1 MDEETAII
9 DQSTRNE
16 KIKNFLIRNKSKI
29 LGILVFIV
37 ILLIIFFSYNEYKD
51 RKIVEISN
59 QYNSLIIEYDKKNKV
74 KTYEGLLNIINKKD
88 STYSPLAL
96 YFIIDNQL
104 SEDKEQLNK
113 LFDTII
119 KKVSLE
125 KEIKNLIIYKKGLF
139 NAETASEVELLNI
152 LKPIINS
159 GSVWRSHALYLLAEY
174 FYSKNQKQK
183 SKEFFEQL
191 INLENANQDLLVE
204 AKKRLN
210 RDLSE

>member
-29 LGILVFIV
+29 LGILFSIV

-59 QYNSLIIEYDKKNKV
+59 QYNSLIIEYDKKDKV

-113 LFDTII
+113 LFDIII

-159 GSVWRSHALYLLAEY
+159 ESVWRSHAFYLLAEY

>member
-16 KIKNFLIRNKSKI
+16 KIKNFFIRNKSKI

-37 ILLIIFFSYNEYKD
+37 ILLILFFSYNEYKD

-159 GSVWRSHALYLLAEY
+159 ESVWRSHAFYLLAEY

>member
-29 LGILVFIV
+29 LGILFSIV

-119 KKVSLE
+119 KKVSLD
-125 KEIKNLIIYKKGLF
+125 KEIKNLIIYKKGLL

-159 GSVWRSHALYLLAEY
+159 ESVWRSHAFYLLAEY
-174 FYSKNQKQK
+174 K
-183 SKEFFEQL
+183 
-191 INLENANQDLLVE
+191 
-204 AKKRLN
+204 
-210 RDLSE
+210 

>member
-37 ILLIIFFSYNEYKD
+37 ILLILFFSYNEYKD

-119 KKVSLE
+119 KKVSLD
-125 KEIKNLIIYKKGLF
+125 KEIKNLIIYKKGLL

-159 GSVWRSHALYLLAEY
+159 ESVWRSHALYLLAEY

-204 AKKRLN
+204 AKK
-210 RDLSE
+210 DSIET